1 MADWNQPQLSSL
13 YTNVLTNLKDR
24 DVDSAT
30 LFLNTPTNPVTGF
43 IRFNRTTNLFEEW
56 NGSAWV
62 VRALSIGGGGTGA
75 TTAAGARTN
84 LGLGSMALQ
93 NDNNVNITGG
103 TISGLTSLSVSGTIS
118 AGVFSGSGSGL
129 SNIPNSATT
138 ATNLNSPNTIVLR
151 DGSGNFSAGTI
162 TASLNGNANT
172 VTNGVYTT
180 GSYADPAWITSLA
193 GSKIT
198 SGINAAN
205 ISTGTLDDG
214 RLSSRVLVREATYNQ
229 AGNTSQAFCQ
239 VSPYDTETY
248 REFTLQSNE
257 GYEIFSNSLI
267 NFFITSTA
275 YFNLVN
281 VANSG
286 TGSVIALP
294 GGSGSPLRI
303 RFNQVGEYDIIVYVT
318 FELTTNSGFVR
329 LRIEDAS
336 AESGFTGPV
345 IGRSEAYSAPGFVVL
360 VCHAKLLVTSVP
372 RYIACYVFSTVSGA
386 RIVTFQGQK
395 SAMLTIQKVW

>member
-24 DVDSAT
+24 DIDSAT

-193 GSKIT
+193 GNKIT
-198 SGINAAN
+198 SGINATN
-205 ISTGTLDDG
+205 ITTGTLD
-214 RLSSRVLVREATYNQ
+214 SSRLAGDVVRRNVYNQ
-229 AGNTSQAFCQ
+229 VTNNSQQALIQISPQDTQSSTSYDLTNANQSYEIISKNSSVLPLANFTIIIAINADYAAGGLVFAVPSY
-239 VSPYDTETY
+239 SPYTPN
-248 REFTLQSNE
+248 RVK
-257 GYEIFSNSLI
+257 
-267 NFFITSTA
+267 
-275 YFNLVN
+275 FNDPGRYLV
-281 VANSG
+281 
-286 TGSVIALP
+286 ILH
-294 GGSGSPLRI
+294 
-303 RFNQVGEYDIIVYVT
+303 VT
-318 FELTTNSGFVR
+318 FEVNNAGFLR
-329 LRIEDAS
+329 LRMERTSGETGGGTVIARTEGYAS
-336 AESGFTGPV
+336 TG
-345 IGRSEAYSAPGFVVL
+345 YMVL
-360 VCHAKLLVTSVP
+360 QCVALV
-372 RYIACYVFSTVSGA
+372 YVSTTPTYLAFYATSTVTGN
-386 RIVTFQGQK
+386 RIVTFQGQS
-395 SAMLTIQKVW
+395 SALLTVQREW